1 MNCILKNHNY
11 FIQNIF
17 TFISEDSVFYKFEL
31 PTRQELLH
39 CSLKKKLK
47 TERKGWMHGHL
58 LSPVQLTRFLCPRGH
73 DTDQRKTEETI
84 RKDRLPL
91 ASLSVRPSLFPQKSL
106 RNQTAVARTLRE
118 TAGRSANAIRC
129 CRGDPSGPGLSFLL
143 SVKGS

>member
-58 LSPVQLTRFLCPRGH
+58 HSPVQLTRFLCPRHGH
-73 DTDQRKTEETI
+73 TDRRKTEETI

-91 ASLSVRPSLFPQKSL
+91 ASLSVRPSVRLSSL
-106 RNQTAVARTLRE
+106 KNLSAIKPRSLGPIAKPPGGARTLPAA
-118 TAGRSANAIRC
+118 AGEIHPALVSSSF
-129 CRGDPSGPGLSFLL
+129 CR
-143 SVKGS
+143 